1 MLITGGHAKE
11 CGGCGKGIDDE
22 EHRRE
27 RRNPLDEQGVQSS
40 SILAQAWSEGHGR
53 IRMVD
58 SCTNQESAGVR
69 NRILLFLTVCAVLL
83 AAQSQSDGVRAAQSN
98 AGDAARQPPSRPD
111 AGMNIRVNSTLVLIP
126 VTVTDSLSRFVL
138 GLDRQD
144 FRVFED
150 GVEQKVKQFA
160 GEDAP
165 LSIGLLVDTSGSM
178 GSKIETSRQAVAQFL
193 KTMNAQDEAFLI
205 EFSDRA
211 ELATGFTEHTDEIE
225 NKLTVVESQGLTALL
240 DAVYMGLREMKKAK
254 NPRKAL
260 LIISDGGDN
269 NSRYTAEEIKNLV
282 READVQIYSM
292 GVFEPFPY
300 SGISGAELSGPRL
313 LSQISEQTGGRA
325 FAATSDNALPGIATR
340 IGIELRN
347 QYVLAYS
354 PTAQNRDGKYRKV
367 EVKLNQPDG
376 LPSLKARWRLGYYA
390 PTQ

>member
-1 MLITGGHAKE
+1 MRVIDSCSQE
-11 CGGCGKGIDDE
+11 CATLVRCRSLCFPMVCAALLAVQWRSDWA
-22 EHRRE
+22 RAA
-27 RRNPLDEQGVQSS
+27 PQSS
-40 SILAQAWSEGHGR
+40 ATATH
-53 IRMVD
+53 
-58 SCTNQESAGVR
+58 
-69 NRILLFLTVCAVLL
+69 
-83 AAQSQSDGVRAAQSN
+83 
-98 AGDAARQPPSRPD
+98 SRPGTD
-111 AGMNIRVNSTLVLIP
+111 LNLRVNTTLVLIP
-126 VTVTDSLSRFVL
+126 VTVTDSLNRFVL

-150 GVEQKVKQFA
+150 GTEQKVKQFA

-178 GSKIETSRQAVAQFL
+178 GSKIEISRQAVAQFL
-193 KTMNAQDEAFLI
+193 KTMNAQDEAFLV
-205 EFSDRA
+205 EFGDRA
-211 ELATGFTEHTDEIE
+211 QLVTGFTGQTEEIE
-225 NKLTVVESQGLTALL
+225 NKLTSVESQGLTALL

-269 NSRYTAEEIKNLV
+269 NSRYTAAEIKNLV

-300 SGISGAELSGPRL
+300 SRLSGAELSGPRL

-325 FAATSDNALPGIATR
+325 FAAANDSALPAVATR

-354 PTAQNRDGKYRKV
+354 PADQNRDGKYRKV
-367 EVKLNQPDG
+367 EVKLSQPQG
-376 LPSLKARWRLGYYA
+376 LSALKARWRLGYYA

>member
-1 MLITGGHAKE
+1 MA
-11 CGGCGKGIDDE
+11 
-22 EHRRE
+22 
-27 RRNPLDEQGVQSS
+27 
-40 SILAQAWSEGHGR
+40 R
-53 IRMVD
+53 IRMID
-58 SCTNQESAGVR
+58 SLLVQECAIVR
-69 NRILLFLTVCAVLL
+69 CRLLLFPVFCAALLVCSWQSHSTRAT
-83 AAQSQSDGVRAAQSN
+83 AQSIPSATASQPG
-98 AGDAARQPPSRPD
+98 GDV
-111 AGMNIRVNSTLVLIP
+111 NIRVNTTLVLIP
-126 VTVTDSLSRFVL
+126 VTITDSLNRFVL
-138 GLDRQD
+138 GLDKQD

-150 GVEQKVKQFA
+150 GAEQNVKQFA

-178 GSKIETSRQAVAQFL
+178 GSKIDISRQAVAQFL
-193 KTMNAQDEAFLI
+193 KTMNAQDEAFLV

-211 ELATGFTEHTDEIE
+211 ELAIGFTAHSDEIL
-225 NKLTVVESQGLTALL
+225 NKLNSVESQGLTALL

-269 NSRYTAEEIKNLV
+269 NSRYTAAEIKNLV
-282 READVQIYSM
+282 READVQIYAM

-300 SGISGAELSGPRL
+300 LRLTGAELSGPRL

-325 FAATSDNALPGIATR
+325 FAAANDGALPGVATR

-354 PTAQNRDGKYRKV
+354 PANQNRDGKYRKV
-367 EVKLNQPDG
+367 EVKLNQPQG
-376 LPSLKARWRLGYYA
+376 LSLLKARWRLGYYA